1 MCYLAAM
8 RTVGV
13 VVKRGH
19 PQAIAL
25 ARRLVGWVRDNGLE
39 AIVEDESAA
48 EIGCS
53 AGGSKEEIIAAA
65 DLIVVLGGDGT
76 LLSVA
81 HYMRDRAVPV
91 LGVNFGQL
99 GFMTALTAEELLP
112 AMPRIVAGDFKVD
125 ERMVLDVTLKRG
137 GKDLFT
143 RQVLNDAVISKGGA
157 LARIIDL
164 DTSVDGESLCVY
176 RADGLIL
183 TTPTGSTAYSLS
195 AGGPIVDPSVD
206 VIVLTPICPHTLTQR
221 PLVLP
226 DSAVVRV
233 AVHSRD
239 GDEDTV
245 LSLDG
250 QLGTPLTNGDTVEVR
265 KGRSRVPLVQSD
277 DRTYSDVLRNKL
289 RWGER

>member
-1 MCYLAAM
+1 M

-25 ARRLVGWVRDNGLE
+25 AQRLIGWLGDNGLA
-39 AIVEDESAA
+39 AIVEDASAA

-53 AGGSKEEIIAAA
+53 AGGSKEQIIASA

-81 HYMRDRAVPV
+81 RHMRERPVPL

-99 GFMTALTAEELLP
+99 GFMTALTADELLP
-112 AMPRIVAGDFKVD
+112 AMKQIAAGKFRVD
-125 ERMVLDVTLKRG
+125 ERMVLDVSLKRDS
-137 GKDLFT
+137 KEIFT

-164 DTSVDGESLCVY
+164 DTWVDGQPLCAY
-176 RADGLIL
+176 KADGLIV

-195 AGGPIVDPSVD
+195 AGGPIVHPTVG

-226 DSAVVRV
+226 DTAVVTVRV
-233 AVHSRD
+233 RSRD
-239 GDEDTV
+239 GDDDTV

-250 QLGTPLTNGDTVEVR
+250 QSGTPLTNADAVEIR
-265 KGRSRVPLVQSD
+265 KGRGYVPLVQSE
-277 DRTYSDVLRNKL
+277 DRTYSDVLRSKL

>member
-1 MCYLAAM
+1 M
-8 RTVGV
+8 RAVGV

-19 PQAIAL
+19 PQAVAL
-25 ARRLVGWVRDNGLE
+25 ARQLVDWLRENGLE
-39 AIVEDESAA
+39 AVVEDDSAA
-48 EIGCS
+48 AIGCP
-53 AGGSKEEIIAAA
+53 AGGTRAQIVAAA

-81 HYMRDRAVPV
+81 HHLRDRPVPI

-99 GFMTALTAEELLP
+99 GFMTALTADELLP
-112 AMPRIVAGDFKVD
+112 AMKRIVAGDFKVN
-125 ERMVLDVTLKRG
+125 ERMVLDVTLKRQ
-137 GKDLFT
+137 GKEIFT

-164 DTSVDGESLCVY
+164 DTSVDGQPLCVY
-176 RADGLIL
+176 RADGLIV

-195 AGGPIVDPSVD
+195 AGGPIVQPSVG
-206 VIVLTPICPHTLTQR
+206 VIVLTPICPHTLTHR

-226 DSAVVRV
+226 DTAVVRV
-233 AVHSRD
+233 GVHSRD

-250 QLGTPLTNGDTVEVR
+250 QFGTPLANEDVIEIR
-265 KGRSRVPLVQSD
+265 KGRSTVPLVQSD
-277 DRTYSDVLRNKL
+277 ERTYFDVLRNKL

>member
-1 MCYLAAM
+1 M

-25 ARRLVGWVRDNGLE
+25 AQRLIRWLDDNGL
-39 AIVEDESAA
+39 AGIVEDASAA

-53 AGGSKEEIIAAA
+53 AGGSKEQIIASA

-81 HYMRDRAVPV
+81 RHMRERPVPL

-112 AMPRIVAGDFKVD
+112 AMKRIAAGKFKVD
-125 ERMVLDVTLKRG
+125 ERMVLDVSLKRDG
-137 GKDLFT
+137 EEIFS

-164 DTSVDGESLCVY
+164 DTWVEGQPLCAY
-176 RADGLIL
+176 KADGLIV

-195 AGGPIVDPSVD
+195 AGGPIVHPTVG
-206 VIVLTPICPHTLTQR
+206 VIVLTPICPHALTQR
-221 PLVLP
+221 PMVLP
-226 DSAVVRV
+226 NTAVVTVRV
-233 AVHSRD
+233 RSRD

-250 QLGTPLTNGDTVEVR
+250 QSGTPLTNADAVEIR
-265 KGRSRVPLVQSD
+265 KGRGYVPLVQSE
-277 DRTYSDVLRNKL
+277 DRTYSDVLRSKL

>member
-1 MCYLAAM
+1 M

-19 PQAIAL
+19 PEAVAL
-25 ARRLVGWVRDNGLE
+25 AGRLVGWLRDNSFD
-39 AIVEDESAA
+39 AIVEDDSAA

-53 AGGSKEEIIAAA
+53 AGGSKEQIIAKA

-81 HYMRDRAVPV
+81 HYMRERSVPI

-99 GFMTALTAEELLP
+99 GFMTALTADELLP
-112 AMPRIVAGDFKVD
+112 AMQRIVAGQFKVD

-137 GKDLFT
+137 GKQLFT

-164 DTSVDGESLCVY
+164 DTWVDGRPLCVY
-176 RADGLIL
+176 KADGLIV

-195 AGGPIVDPSVD
+195 AGGPIVHPGVG
-206 VIVLTPICPHTLTQR
+206 VIVLTPICPHTLTHR
-221 PLVLP
+221 PLVLA
-226 DSAVVRV
+226 DSAVINVR
-233 AVHSRD
+233 VHSRD
-239 GDEDTV
+239 GDGETI

-250 QLGTPLTNGDTVEVR
+250 QLGTPLANDDTVEIR
-265 KGRSRVPLVQSD
+265 KGLACVPLVQSD
-277 DRTYSDVLRNKL
+277 DRTYFDVLRSKL

>member
-1 MCYLAAM
+1 M

-25 ARRLVGWVRDNGLE
+25 AQRLIRWLDDNGL
-39 AIVEDESAA
+39 AGIVEDASAA

-53 AGGSKEEIIAAA
+53 AGGSKEQIIASA

-81 HYMRDRAVPV
+81 RHMRERPVPL

-112 AMPRIVAGDFKVD
+112 AMKRIAAGKFKVD
-125 ERMVLDVTLKRG
+125 ERMVLDVSLKRDG
-137 GKDLFT
+137 EEIFS

-164 DTSVDGESLCVY
+164 DTWVDGQPLCAY
-176 RADGLIL
+176 KADGLIV

-195 AGGPIVDPSVD
+195 AGGPIVHPTVG
-206 VIVLTPICPHTLTQR
+206 VIVLTPICPHALTQR
-221 PLVLP
+221 PMVLP
-226 DSAVVRV
+226 NTAVVTVRV
-233 AVHSRD
+233 RSRD

-250 QLGTPLTNGDTVEVR
+250 QSGTPLTNADAVEIR
-265 KGRSRVPLVQSD
+265 KGRGYVPLVQSE
-277 DRTYSDVLRNKL
+277 DRTYSDVLRSKL

>member
-1 MCYLAAM
+1 M
-8 RTVGV
+8 RAIGV

-19 PQAIAL
+19 PQAVAL
-25 ARRLVGWVRDNGLE
+25 ASQLVDWLRQNRVQ
-39 AIVEDESAA
+39 AVVEDESAA
-48 EIGCS
+48 AIGCS
-53 AGGSKEEIIAAA
+53 AAGTKAQIVAAA

-81 HYMRDRAVPV
+81 HHMRDRQVPI

-99 GFMTALTAEELLP
+99 GFMTALTADELLP
-112 AMPRIVAGDFKVD
+112 AMERIVAGDFKVNQ
-125 ERMVLDVTLKRG
+125 RMVLDVTLERG
-137 GKDLFT
+137 GKEVLT
-143 RQVLNDAVISKGGA
+143 RQALNDAVISKGGA

-164 DTSVDGESLCVY
+164 DTSVDGAPLCVY
-176 RADGLIL
+176 RADGLIV

-195 AGGPIVDPSVD
+195 AGGPIVQPSVG
-206 VIVLTPICPHTLTQR
+206 VIVLTPICPHTLTHR

-233 AVHSRD
+233 RVHSRD
-239 GDEDTV
+239 GDEGTV

-250 QLGTPLTNGDTVEVR
+250 QYGTPLANEDAVLIR
-265 KGRSRVPLVQSD
+265 KGRSTVPLVQSD
-277 DRTYSDVLRNKL
+277 DRTYFDVLRNKL

>member
-1 MCYLAAM
+1 M
-8 RTVGV
+8 RAIGV

-19 PQAIAL
+19 PQAVAL
-25 ARRLVGWVRDNGLE
+25 ARKLVDWLRDKGVQ
-39 AIVEDESAA
+39 AVVEDDSAA
-48 EIGCS
+48 AIGCS
-53 AGGSKEEIIAAA
+53 AAGTKAQIVAAA

-81 HYMRDRAVPV
+81 HHMRDRQVPI

-99 GFMTALTAEELLP
+99 GFMTALTADELLP
-112 AMPRIVAGDFKVD
+112 AMTRIVAGDFKVN
-125 ERMVLDVTLKRG
+125 ERMVLDVTLERG
-137 GKDLFT
+137 GKEVLT
-143 RQVLNDAVISKGGA
+143 RHVLNDAVISKGGA

-164 DTSVDGESLCVY
+164 DTSVDGTPLCVY
-176 RADGLIL
+176 RADGLIV

-195 AGGPIVDPSVD
+195 AGGPIVQPSVG
-206 VIVLTPICPHTLTQR
+206 VMVLTPICPHTLTHR

-226 DSAVVRV
+226 DTAVVRV
-233 AVHSRD
+233 RVHSRD

-250 QLGTPLTNGDTVEVR
+250 QFGTPLTNEDAVQIR
-265 KGRSRVPLVQSD
+265 KGRNTVPLVQSD
-277 DRTYSDVLRNKL
+277 DRTYFDVLRNKL

>member
-1 MCYLAAM
+1 M

-13 VVKRGH
+13 VIKRGH
-19 PQAIAL
+19 PEAAAL
-25 ARRLVGWVRDNGLE
+25 ARRLVEWLRENGLE
-39 AIVEDESAA
+39 SIVEDDSAA
-48 EIGCS
+48 AIGCD
-53 AGGSKEEIIAAA
+53 AGGSKAQIIAKA

-81 HYMRDRAVPV
+81 RHMRERPVPL

-99 GFMTALTAEELLP
+99 GFMTALTADELLP
-112 AMPRIVAGDFKVD
+112 AMTRIVAGRFRVD
-125 ERMVLDVTLKRG
+125 ERMVLDVTLKRAT
-137 GKDLFT
+137 KELFT

-164 DTSVDGESLCVY
+164 DTWVDGQPLCVY
-176 RADGLIL
+176 KADGLIV

-195 AGGPIVDPSVD
+195 AGGPIVHPSVG
-206 VIVLTPICPHTLTQR
+206 VMVLTPICPHTLTHR

-226 DSAVVRV
+226 NSAVVSVR
-233 AVHSRD
+233 VHSRD

-250 QLGTPLTNGDTVEVR
+250 QSGTPLANDDTVEIR
-265 KGRSRVPLVQSD
+265 KGRGCVPLVQSE
-277 DRTYSDVLRNKL
+277 DRTYSDVLRSKL

>member
-1 MCYLAAM
+1 MQ
-8 RTVGV
+8 TVGV

-19 PQAIAL
+19 PQAVAL
-25 ARRLVGWVRDNGLE
+25 ARRLVDWLCVNRLE
-39 AIVEDESAA
+39 AIVEDDSAA
-48 EIGCS
+48 EIGCA
-53 AGGSKEEIIAAA
+53 AGGSKEQIVGAA

-81 HYMRDRAVPV
+81 HYMRDRPVPL

-112 AMPRIVAGDFKVD
+112 AMERVIAGNFKVD
-125 ERMVLDVTLKRG
+125 ERMVLDVTLRRG
-137 GKDLFT
+137 HKDLFT

-164 DTSVDGESLCVY
+164 ETFVDDQPLCVY
-176 RADGLIL
+176 KADGLIM

-195 AGGPIVDPSVD
+195 AGGPIVHPSVG
-206 VIVLTPICPHTLTQR
+206 VIVLTPICPHTLTHR

-233 AVHSRD
+233 AVHARD

-250 QLGTPLTNGDTVEVR
+250 QLGTPLADEDVIEVR

-277 DRTYSDVLRNKL
+277 DRTYFDVLRNKL